1 MTVYFIQSEGPDGL
15 IKIGY
20 TKNVFKRLQ
29 DLRNNSSYPLKLLH
43 DVDGDVATERAMHER
58 FIHLHYRGE
67 WFRPGEDLLAFCG
80 IKPKRE
86 KKVKRPDANAG
97 NIALVCPPPFP
108 RALGMRL
115 WRTSSATSTP
125 IPSYLDPSTP
135 KYLVEQHR
143 RYMAELHAQFGS
155 PVAVPAPPAS
165 DGP

>member
-86 KKVKRPDANAG
+86 KKVKKTRRKRWQYRPRVPASIPPSPWDEIVEDIERHIYANP
-97 NIALVCPPPFP
+97 VVP
-108 RALGMRL
+108 
-115 WRTSSATSTP
+115 
-125 IPSYLDPSTP
+125 DPSTP